1 MRRIFAPEHNKGET
15 KEVEK
20 LLEAGFIREVFYL
33 NWLANMVMVKK
44 RNGKKEKW
52 QMEDVR

>member
-1 MRRIFAPEHNKGET
+1 MQRIFALEPNKAIT

-20 LLEAGFIREVFYL
+20 ILEAGFIKEVFYL